1 MNKNNIIIYE
11 STVFPGCTEEI
22 CIPLIESVSKLKC
35 NEDFFA
41 GYSPERINP
50 GDANHSLT
58 KIRKIT
64 SGSNSMAADYI
75 DKLYSSII
83 QAGTFKASSIAVAE
97 AAKVIENTQ
106 RDVNIALINE
116 LSIIFNKLD
125 LDTIEV
131 LNAAETK
138 WNFLPFRPGLVGGHC
153 IGIDPH
159 YLTYKAMQVGY
170 VPDIVLAG
178 RKINDNMGHFIVDNL
193 KEEFKEQGVSIEKSS
208 IAILGLSFK
217 ENCPD
222 FRNTKV
228 LTIIES
234 LKKLKCKVNVSDDCV
249 NSTEVKKK
257 LGIEIKPLNNVIN
270 QDAIIIAVAHNQ
282 YLNFCQK
289 DWSKMLKPSGVIIDV
304 KSIYEKDTFNNTN
317 YRHWRL

>member
-1 MNKNNIIIYE
+1 MK
-11 STVFPGCTEEI
+11 T
-22 CIPLIESVSKLKC
+22 
-35 NEDFFA
+35 FA

-138 WNFLPFRPGLVGGHC
+138 WNFLPFRPVL
-153 IGIDPH
+153 
-159 YLTYKAMQVGY
+159 LTNWTLHRNRSSLSNVQGY
-170 VPDIVLAG
+170 ASWLC
-178 RKINDNMGHFIVDNL
+178 
-193 KEEFKEQGVSIEKSS
+193 S
-208 IAILGLSFK
+208 
-217 ENCPD
+217 
-222 FRNTKV
+222 
-228 LTIIES
+228 
-234 LKKLKCKVNVSDDCV
+234 
-249 NSTEVKKK
+249 
-257 LGIEIKPLNNVIN
+257 
-270 QDAIIIAVAHNQ
+270 
-282 YLNFCQK
+282 
-289 DWSKMLKPSGVIIDV
+289 
-304 KSIYEKDTFNNTN
+304 
-317 YRHWRL
+317 